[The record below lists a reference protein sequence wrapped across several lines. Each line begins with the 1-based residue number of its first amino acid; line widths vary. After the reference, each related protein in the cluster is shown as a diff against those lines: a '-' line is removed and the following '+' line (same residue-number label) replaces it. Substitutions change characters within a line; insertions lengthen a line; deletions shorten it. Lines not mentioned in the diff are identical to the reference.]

1 MKKIIYSIG
10 FLISTSMS
18 SIYAQAL
25 QHSYSK
31 VMGTSGSSETI
42 NRITTDALGN
52 SYAVGTFSGTVDF
65 DPGVGTA
72 TLTANAGTGFGVN
85 DAFVA
90 KYDANGNYVWAFKI
104 GTGINFDDVVR
115 DICVDNSAG
124 MIYVTGNFSGFNVD
138 FDPSAATANLSG
150 GSQAVFIAKYTT
162 AGVYQSAAQILGN
175 AVGNG
180 IKVFNNTVYITG
192 SNTGTT
198 NFNNAG
204 TTNVTSNSGSSDI
217 YVACYNSLLSLF
229 WAFNVGNNQADIGT
243 SLDVDAGGNVYVTG
257 TFSGVTDFDPSGL
270 TANLTSSGGTD
281 GFIVKYNPSGNY
293 QWAQGFG
300 TAAADG
306 GKKIKIATGA
316 AYIVGNYN
324 GTNQAY
330 LTKRDI
336 TNFGVQ
342 VFQKP
347 LTGTADVFASEVD
360 VDASG
365 NIYVTGHFNG
375 ANQSFDGSGTITFQN
390 NGGFDSYIAKYNSS
404 GVYLYAFTYGG
415 SGNDYTSTINVDAS
429 NNVRI
434 GGVFNITANFSSSPV
449 TTHTLTSFNGYDVF
463 MAKYTP
469 CTLPSAPTTANAILC
484 YPTSLTFTASGSGT
498 ITWHTTNTGTILA
511 TGATYTT
518 INTNPSGVVSTTTLY
533 AQNNDACGSSTK
545 SAIVYTINPKPSV
558 SAFTGI
564 SMLCAGAT
572 VDIYTYGADSYT
584 LANNGQ
590 TIGANTFF
598 SFTPSA
604 TTNFTISG
612 TNSYACS
619 SSTMFTQNVSTC
631 TNIDEEISGNRFS
644 IYPNPA
650 NDFLNVE
657 LKNLNE
663 TTTISIINALG
674 EITLTE
680 NVISNNITL
689 KTNTLISGIYFI
701 KVESKNSSIIQKLI
715 KQ

>member
-1 MKKIIYSIG
+1 MSTG
-10 FLISTSMS
+10 FVNIN
-18 SIYAQAL
+18 AQAL
-25 QHSYSK
+25 QHIYSK
-31 VMGTSGSSETI
+31 VMGTIGSSETI
-42 NRITTDALGN
+42 NKITTDALGN

-72 TLTANAGTGFGVN
+72 TLTANTGTGFGVN

-104 GTGINFDDVVR
+104 GTGINFDDVAR
-115 DICVDNSAG
+115 DISIDNSNG

-162 AGVYQSAAQILGN
+162 AGVYQNAAQIVGN
-175 AVGNG
+175 VVGNG

-243 SLDVDAGGNVYVTG
+243 SIDVDAGGNCYVTG
-257 TFSGVTDFDPSGL
+257 TFMGVSDFDPSGL
-270 TANLTSSGGTD
+270 MANLTSTGGTD

-293 QWAQGFG
+293 QWAQRFG
-300 TAAADG
+300 TGSADG
-306 GKKIKIATGA
+306 GKKIKVTTGT
-316 AYIVGNYN
+316 AYIVGYFG
-324 GTNQAY
+324 GTNSGY
-330 LTKRDI
+330 LTKHDV

-342 VFQKP
+342 QMQKTFP
-347 LTGTADVFASEVD
+347 GTADVYTND
-360 VDASG
+360 IDLDAVG

-375 ANQSFDGSGTITFQN
+375 ANQYFDGTGTITFSN
-390 NGGFDSYIAKYNSS
+390 MSGFDSYIAKYASS
-404 GVYLYAFTYGG
+404 GAYIYAFTYGG
-415 SGNDYTSTINVDAS
+415 SGNDYTNTINIDAS
-429 NNVRI
+429 NNVRV
-434 GGVFNITANFSSSPV
+434 GGIFNITANFSSSPI
-449 TTHTLTSFNGYDVF
+449 TTHTLTSSNGYDVF

-469 CTLPSAPTTANAILC
+469 CTLPSSPTTANATLC
-484 YPTSLTFTASGSGT
+484 YPTNLTFTANGSGT
-498 ITWHTTNTGTILA
+498 ITWHYTSTGTVIATGNTYTTTNTGPSGSVHT
-511 TGATYTT
+511 TT
-518 INTNPSGVVSTTTLY
+518 IY
-533 AQNNDACGSSTK
+533 AQNNDACGVSTK
-545 SAIVYTINPKPSV
+545 SAIVYTINPRPSI
-558 SAFTGI
+558 SAVTGF
-564 SMLCAGAT
+564 STLCAGQN
-572 VDIYTYGADSYT
+572 VNIYTYGADSYT

-619 SSTMFTQNVSTC
+619 SSTVFTQNVNTC
-631 TNIDEEISGNRFS
+631 TSIIEATNANQIS

-650 NDFLNVE
+650 NEIINVE
-657 LKNLNE
+657 LENINE
-663 TTTISIINALG
+663 YTTISIINALG
-674 EITLTE
+674 EVVLTQKMDTE
-680 NVISNNITL
+680 KVPLNTSNFA
-689 KTNTLISGIYFI
+689 KGVYFI
-701 KVESKNSSIIQKLI
+701 KVDSIHGAITKKFM